1 MGALS
6 PSRTVSILGSTG
18 SVGVSTLDLLEAV
31 GRPVRIKA
39 LTGGR
44 NVALL
49 AEQALKWRPE
59 VVVIADP
66 AGVSELQQRLAG
78 SGVAVEAGEAAVVSA
93 AALPA
98 DWVMSSIVGF
108 AGLAPTLAA
117 VDAGAIVAL
126 ANKESLVCAGPALL
140 RRARMSGGALI
151 PVDSEHSAIFQALDP
166 RHAASVARLVL
177 TASGGP
183 FRTWS
188 AERMAVATPEEAVA
202 HPNWD
207 MGRKISVDS
216 ATMMNKG
223 LEMIEAAFLF
233 GVEADRIDVVVHPE
247 SIVHSLV
254 EYADGS
260 SLAQLGTP
268 DMRTPI
274 AVAFAWPDRLAWPA
288 PRLDLGQLGRL
299 TFEPP
304 DPVRFPALD
313 LARQALRSGGAAPG
327 LLNAANEV
335 AVEAFLDRRIG
346 YLDIAAIVS
355 ETLDKAGS
363 KHLGD
368 DMPDDSPDNAL
379 DDILER
385 AREVDRIGRRLA
397 EGAVKAR
404 LARGAA

>member
-1 MGALS
+1 VGALS

>member
-1 MGALS
+1 MSLV
-6 PSRTVSILGSTG
+6 RTVSILGSTG
-18 SVGVSTLDLLEAV
+18 SVGVSTLDLLASL
-31 GRPVRIKA
+31 GRPVRVRA

-44 NVALL
+44 NVARL
-49 AEQALKWRPE
+49 ADQALAWRPE
-59 VVVIADP
+59 VAVIADATL
-66 AGVSELQQRLAG
+66 AGELATRLRG
-78 SGVAVEAGEAAVVSA
+78 SGVAVEAGAAAVA
-93 AALPA
+93 AAAGLPA
-98 DWVMSSIVGF
+98 DWVMSAIVGF
-108 AGLAPTLAA
+108 AGLEPTLAA

-140 RRARMSGGALI
+140 RRARLAGGVVI

-166 RHAASVARLVL
+166 RHAAQVSRLIL

-188 AERMAVATPEEAVA
+188 AERMALATPDEAVA

-223 LEMIEAAFLF
+223 LEMIEAAYLF
-233 GVEADRIDVVVHPE
+233 GVDADRIEVVVHPE

-260 SLAQLGTP
+260 SLAQLGAP

-274 AVAFAWPDRLAWPA
+274 AVAFAWPDRVAWPA
-288 PRLDLGQLGRL
+288 PRLDLGAIGRL
-299 TFEPP
+299 TFEAP
-304 DPVRFPALD
+304 DMQRFPALD
-313 LARQALRSGGAAPG
+313 LARQALREGGSAPG
-327 LLNAANEV
+327 ILNAANEV

-355 ETLDKAGS
+355 EALNKAGS
-363 KHLGD
+363 EHLGD
-368 DMPDDSPDNAL
+368 GMAEN
-379 DDILER
+379 IL
-385 AREVDRIGRRLA
+385 AQTQQVDRTGRRLA
-397 EGAVKAR
+397 GLALDAR
-404 LARGAA
+404 SRGAA

>member
-1 MGALS
+1 MGSLS
-6 PSRTVSILGSTG
+6 APRTVSILGSTG
-18 SVGVSTLDLLEAV
+18 SVGVSTLDLLESLS
-31 GRPVRIKA
+31 GTVRLRA

-49 AEQALKWRPE
+49 AEQALRWRPE
-59 VVVIADP
+59 LAVIADP
-66 AGVSELQQRLAG
+66 GGLDELAERLKG
-78 SGVAVEAGEAAVVSA
+78 SGVAVEAGEGAVKAA

-98 DWVMSSIVGF
+98 DWVMSAIVGF

-117 VDAGAIVAL
+117 VEAGAVVAL

-140 RRARMSGGALI
+140 RRARLSGGAII

-166 RHAASVARLVL
+166 RQAALVSRLIL

-188 AERMAVATPEEAVA
+188 SERMAAATPEEAIA

-223 LEMIEAAFLF
+223 LEMIEAAYLF
-233 GVEADRIDVVVHPE
+233 GVDADRIDIVVHPE
-247 SIVHSLV
+247 SILHSLV

-260 SLAQLGTP
+260 SLAQLGPP

-274 AVAFAWPDRLAWPA
+274 AVAFAWPDRVAWPA
-288 PRLDLGQLGRL
+288 PRLDLGRMGRL

-304 DPVRFPALD
+304 DPVRFPALG
-313 LARQALRSGGAAPG
+313 LARQALRAGGPAPG

-355 ETLDKAGS
+355 ETLDRAGAE
-363 KHLGD
+363 HLGD
-368 DMPDDSPDNAL
+368 DMADHMP
-379 DDILER
+379 DDILEQ
-385 AREVDRIGRRLA
+385 ARRVDRAGRRLA
-397 EGAVKAR
+397 DAAIEAR
-404 LARGAA
+404 RARGAA

>member
-6 PSRTVSILGSTG
+6 GARTISILGSTG
-18 SVGVSTLDLLEAV
+18 SVGVSTLDLLELL
-31 GRPVRIKA
+31 GQPIHVRA

-44 NVALL
+44 NVSLL

-59 VVVIADP
+59 VAVIADT
-66 AGVSELQQRLAG
+66 AGAEALALRLRG
-78 SGVAVEAGEAAVVSA
+78 SGVAVEAGEGAVRAA

-98 DWVMSSIVGF
+98 DWIMSAIVGF

-117 VDAGAIVAL
+117 IDSGAVVAL
-126 ANKESLVCAGPALL
+126 ANKESLVCSGPALL
-140 RRARMSGGALI
+140 RRARLAGGAVL

-166 RHAASVARLVL
+166 SQSSRVARLVL

-188 AERMAVATPEEAVA
+188 PERMAAATPEEALA

-207 MGRKISVDS
+207 MGPKISIDS

-223 LEMIEAAFLF
+223 LEMIEAAYLF
-233 GVEADRIDVVVHPE
+233 GVEADRIEVVVHPE

-260 SLAQLGTP
+260 TLAQLGPP

-274 AVAFAWPDRLAWPA
+274 AVAYAWPDRVAWPA
-288 PRLDLGQLGRL
+288 PRLDLGALGRL
-299 TFEPP
+299 TFEAP
-304 DPVRFPALD
+304 DASRFPALE
-313 LARQALRSGGAAPG
+313 LARQALRAGGAAPG

-335 AVEAFLDRRIG
+335 AVAAFLDRRIG

-355 ETLDKAGS
+355 ETLDRAGS
-363 KHLGD
+363 EDLGD
-368 DMPDDSPDNAL
+368 DMSERMP
-379 DDILER
+379 DDILEL
-385 AREVDRIGRRLA
+385 ARRVDQAGRRLA
-397 EGAVKAR
+397 LDAVSVRRTK
-404 LARGAA
+404 GAA

>member
-1 MGALS
+1 MGPLS
-6 PSRTVSILGSTG
+6 TPRTVSILGSTG
-18 SVGVSTLDLLEAV
+18 SVGVSTLDLFEAL
-31 GRPVRIKA
+31 GGPIRLKA

-44 NVALL
+44 NAALL
-49 AEQALKWRPE
+49 AEQALRWRPE
-59 VVVIADP
+59 VAVIADP
-66 AGVSELQQRLAG
+66 RGRDELAQRLQG
-78 SGVAVEAGEAAVVSA
+78 SGVAVEAGEGAVKSA

-98 DWVMSSIVGF
+98 DWVMSAIVGI

-117 VDAGAIVAL
+117 IDAGAVVAL

-140 RRARMSGGALI
+140 RRARLSGGAVI

-166 RHAASVARLVL
+166 RQAAQVSRLIL

-188 AERMAVATPEEAVA
+188 AERMAAATPEEAVA

-223 LEMIEAAFLF
+223 LEMIEAAYLF
-233 GVEADRIDVVVHPE
+233 GVDADRIDVLVHPE
-247 SIVHSLV
+247 SIIHSLV

-260 SLAQLGTP
+260 SLAQLGAP

-274 AVAFAWPDRLAWPA
+274 AVAFAWPDRVVWPA

-304 DPVRFPALD
+304 DMERFPALD
-313 LARQALRSGGAAPG
+313 LARQALKAGGPAPG

-355 ETLDKAGS
+355 ETLDRAGAE
-363 KHLGD
+363 HLGD
-368 DMPDDSPDNAL
+368 DMADRMP
-379 DDILER
+379 DDILEQ
-385 AREVDRIGRRLA
+385 ARRVDRTGRRLA
-397 EGAVKAR
+397 DAAIEVR
-404 LARGAA
+404 RARGAA

>member
-1 MGALS
+1 MGPLS
-6 PSRTVSILGSTG
+6 LSRTVSILGSTG
-18 SVGVSTLDLLEAV
+18 SVGVSTLDLLSVA
-31 GRPVRIKA
+31 GPPVQIRA

-44 NVALL
+44 NAALL
-49 AEQALKWRPE
+49 AEQALAWRPQ
-59 VVVIADP
+59 VAVIADP
-66 AGVSELQQRLAG
+66 AAAPELRDRL
-78 SGVAVEAGEAAVVSA
+78 SGTGIAVEAGEAAVA
-93 AALPA
+93 AAAAMPA
-98 DWVMSSIVGF
+98 DWVMSAIVGF

-117 VDAGAIVAL
+117 VDAGAVVAL

-140 RRARMSGGALI
+140 RRARMSGGAVI

-166 RHAASVARLVL
+166 QHAASVARLVL

-188 AERMAVATPEEAVA
+188 AERMAAATPEEAVA

-233 GVEADRIDVVVHPE
+233 GVEADRIEVVVHPE
-247 SIVHSLV
+247 SILHSLV

-260 SLAQLGTP
+260 SLAQLGPP

-274 AVAFAWPDRLAWPA
+274 AVAFAWPDRIAWPA

-304 DPVRFPALD
+304 DPARFPALG
-313 LARQALRSGGAAPG
+313 LARQALRAGGPAPG

-363 KHLGD
+363 EQLGD
-368 DMPDDSPDNAL
+368 DMPDHNSP
-379 DDILER
+379 DDILEQ
-385 AREVDRIGRRLA
+385 ARRVDRAGRRLA
-397 EGAVKAR
+397 AAAVEAR
-404 LARGAA
+404 RARGAA

>member
-1 MGALS
+1 VTA
-6 PSRTVSILGSTG
+6 
-18 SVGVSTLDLLEAV
+18 
-31 GRPVRIKA
+31 
-39 LTGGR
+39 
-44 NVALL
+44 
-49 AEQALKWRPE
+49 
-59 VVVIADP
+59 
-66 AGVSELQQRLAG
+66 
-78 SGVAVEAGEAAVVSA
+78 A
-93 AALPA
+93 AALQA
-98 DWVMSSIVGF
+98 DWVMSAIVGF

-140 RRARMSGGALI
+140 RRSRLSGGAVI

-166 RHAASVARLVL
+166 RQAASVSRLIL

-188 AERMAVATPEEAVA
+188 ADRMVTATPEEAVA

-223 LEMIEAAFLF
+223 LEMIEAAYLF

-247 SIVHSLV
+247 SIIHSLV
-254 EYADGS
+254 EYAEGS
-260 SLAQLGTP
+260 TLAQLGP
-268 DMRTPI
+268 PVMRTPS

-288 PRLDLGQLGRL
+288 PRLDLGALGRL

-304 DPVRFPALD
+304 DAARFPALD
-313 LARQALRSGGAAPG
+313 LARQALRAGGAAPG

-335 AVEAFLDRRIG
+335 AVAAFLDRRIG

-355 ETLDKAGS
+355 ETLDMAGS
-363 KHLGD
+363 ENLGD
-368 DMPDDSPDNAL
+368 GMAG
-379 DDILER
+379 DILEQ
-385 AREVDRIGRRLA
+385 ARRVDRAGRRLA
-397 EGAVKAR
+397 AVAVEAR
-404 LARGAA
+404 STMGVA

>member
-1 MGALS
+1 MSLV
-6 PSRTVSILGSTG
+6 RTISILGSTG
-18 SVGVSTLDLLEAV
+18 SVGVSTLDLLDSL
-31 GRPVRIKA
+31 GRPVRVRA

-44 NVALL
+44 NVARL
-49 AEQALKWRPE
+49 ADQALAWRPE
-59 VVVIADP
+59 VAVIAD
-66 AGVSELQQRLAG
+66 ATLAG
-78 SGVAVEAGEAAVVSA
+78 ELATRLRGSGIAVEAGAAAVTA
-93 AALPA
+93 AAGLSA
-98 DWVMSSIVGF
+98 DWVMSAIVGF

-117 VDAGAIVAL
+117 VDAGAVVAL

-140 RRARMSGGALI
+140 RRARLAGGVVI

-166 RHAASVARLVL
+166 QHAAQVSRLIL

-188 AERMAVATPEEAVA
+188 MERMASATPDEAVA

-223 LEMIEAAFLF
+223 LEMIEAAYLF
-233 GVEADRIDVVVHPE
+233 GVDADRIEVVVHPE

-260 SLAQLGTP
+260 SLAQLGAP

-274 AVAFAWPDRLAWPA
+274 AVAFAWPDRVAWPA
-288 PRLDLGQLGRL
+288 PRLDLGAIGRL
-299 TFEPP
+299 TFEAP
-304 DPVRFPALD
+304 DMQRFPALD
-313 LARQALRSGGAAPG
+313 LARQALREGGSAPG
-327 LLNAANEV
+327 ILNAANEV

-355 ETLDKAGS
+355 ESLNKAGS
-363 KHLGD
+363 EHLGD
-368 DMPDDSPDNAL
+368 GMADK
-379 DDILER
+379 ILEQTQQI
-385 AREVDRIGRRLA
+385 DRTGRRLA
-397 EGAVKAR
+397 GLALDAR
-404 LARGAA
+404 SRGAA

>member
-1 MGALS
+1 M
-6 PSRTVSILGSTG
+6 
-18 SVGVSTLDLLEAV
+18 
-31 GRPVRIKA
+31 
-39 LTGGR
+39 
-44 NVALL
+44 
-49 AEQALKWRPE
+49 
-59 VVVIADP
+59 
-66 AGVSELQQRLAG
+66 
-78 SGVAVEAGEAAVVSA
+78 SA
-93 AALPA
+93 
-98 DWVMSSIVGF
+98 IVGI

-117 VDAGAIVAL
+117 IDAGAVVAL

-140 RRARMSGGALI
+140 RRARLSGGAVI

-166 RHAASVARLVL
+166 RQAAQVSRLIL

-188 AERMAVATPEEAVA
+188 AERMAAATPEEAVA

-223 LEMIEAAFLF
+223 LEMIEAAYLF
-233 GVEADRIDVVVHPE
+233 GVDADRIDVLVHPE
-247 SIVHSLV
+247 SIIHSLV

-260 SLAQLGTP
+260 SLAQLGAP

-274 AVAFAWPDRLAWPA
+274 AVAFAWPDRVAWPA

-304 DPVRFPALD
+304 DMERFPALD
-313 LARQALRSGGAAPG
+313 LARQALKAGGPAPG

-355 ETLDKAGS
+355 ETLDRAGAE
-363 KHLGD
+363 HLGD
-368 DMPDDSPDNAL
+368 DMADRMP
-379 DDILER
+379 DDILEQ
-385 AREVDRIGRRLA
+385 ARRIDRTGRRLA
-397 EGAVKAR
+397 DAAIEVR
-404 LARGAA
+404 RARGAA

>member
-1 MGALS
+1 MGPLS
-6 PSRTVSILGSTG
+6 LSRTVSILGSTG
-18 SVGVSTLDLLEAV
+18 SVGVSTLDLLASI
-31 GRPVRIKA
+31 GRPVRIRA

-49 AEQALKWRPE
+49 AEQALAWRPE
-59 VVVIADP
+59 MVVVADP
-66 AGVSELQQRLAG
+66 AGASELRDRLAG
-78 SGVAVEAGEAAVVSA
+78 SGVAVEAGEAAIAAA

-98 DWVMSSIVGF
+98 DWVMSAIVGF

-140 RRARMSGGALI
+140 RRARMAGGALI

-188 AERMAVATPEEAVA
+188 AARMAAATPEEAVS

-223 LEMIEAAFLF
+223 LEMIEASFLF
-233 GVEADRIDVVVHPE
+233 GVEADRIEVVVHPE
-247 SIVHSLV
+247 SILHSLV

-260 SLAQLGTP
+260 SLAQLGPP

-274 AVAFAWPDRLAWPA
+274 AVAFAWPDRVAWPA
-288 PRLDLGQLGRL
+288 PRLELGVLGRL

-304 DPVRFPALD
+304 DPERFPALG
-313 LARQALRSGGAAPG
+313 LARQALCAGGAAPG

-363 KHLGD
+363 EHLGD
-368 DMPDDSPDNAL
+368 DMPDQRS
-379 DDILER
+379 DDILEY
-385 AREVDRIGRRLA
+385 ARRVDRAGRRLA
-397 EGAVKAR
+397 AAAVEAR
-404 LARGAA
+404 RARGAA